1 MCTHTTP
8 HTERDVSSANRAD
21 AHPHADADVHPHADH
36 PAPLPL
42 TLPRVIECAECEG
55 AGWLEVPRYVI
66 GSQMTYRK
74 GRSFYVADCE
84 RCDGE
89 GTISFCPY
97 GHAFDHRYTTA
108 ADGFCEAC
116 YEIAGKWDGT
126 RCAHGMVFSCV
137 VCDAEAVDEVAAVYA
152 APTPVPALSVE
163 AA

>member
-8 HTERDVSSANRAD
+8 YTERDVSSANRAD

-42 TLPRVIECAECEG
+42 TLPRVIECAECDG

-66 GSQMTYRK
+66 GSQMTHHK

-89 GTISFCPY
+89 GEIEICAF
-97 GHAFDHRYTTA
+97 GHHVTSL
-108 ADGFCEAC
+108 DGFCDDC
-116 YEIAGKWDGT
+116 YEIAGKWEGP
-126 RCAHGMVFSCV
+126 RCAHGMAHTCV
-137 VCDAEAVDEVAAVYA
+137 VCDAGAIDVD
-152 APTPVPALSVE
+152 TE